1 MAMQSL
7 MLTEPTENSRG
18 LRLGNLTQFRAA
30 YANEMQAAF
39 AGQKTMDQAL
49 AALQEQGNQLL
60 RRFEQTYR
68 GKQLP

>member
-1 MAMQSL
+1 M
-7 MLTEPTENSRG
+7 
-18 LRLGNLTQFRAA
+18 TQFRAA

-39 AGQKTMDQAL
+39 AGSKTMDQAL
-49 AALQEQGNQLL
+49 EAIQTEGNRLL